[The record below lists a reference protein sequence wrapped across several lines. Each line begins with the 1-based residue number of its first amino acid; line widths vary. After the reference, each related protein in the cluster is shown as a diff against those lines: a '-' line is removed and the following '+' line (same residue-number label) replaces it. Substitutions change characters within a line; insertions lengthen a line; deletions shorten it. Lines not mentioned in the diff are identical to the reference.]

1 MKRLNELLDCDYD
14 TLIKDIKIDSREIE
28 DGDLFVAVNGFNCKH
43 SDFIPQAIENGAS
56 AVICDID
63 YEADIP
69 IIKVSNVNEVLNE
82 VCIKFYEYSNRQTL
96 IGITGT
102 DGKTSTATMLS
113 GLLNNSYKTAYIGTN
128 GIEYNNKIIKT
139 QNTTPTNEK
148 LYKYLAMLEHESYN
162 TVVMEVS
169 SEALLHKRVDDF
181 KFKYSIF
188 TNITEDHL
196 NIHKTLD
203 NYIDCKCQ
211 LFRQVGSDGF
221 SILNSGDVNFT
232 RVLASSKGTILTYGF
247 KETDTL
253 YIKEYEEVVNRLKI
267 TFVYNNREYKVLS
280 PLLGEFNVLN
290 VAAAILVCLAKK
302 MKIEEVLTK
311 VENLKQ
317 IEGRLEVLPF
327 TDKYMVMLDYAHTT
341 DALDKI
347 LTYLNK
353 IKKNRIITV
362 TGSAGGREREKRPS
376 MGKVVLEKS
385 DYVIFTMDDPREEDV
400 NQIIDDLLTTSDL
413 TNYER
418 IIDRKKA
425 IYKALAMAEADD
437 IVFIT
442 GKGRDNYMAIG
453 KEYLPYSDYEVIK
466 SYFTV

>member
-69 IIKVSNVNEVLNE
+69 IIKVPNVNEVLNE

-196 NIHKTLD
+196 NIHKTIE
-203 NYIDCKCQ
+203 NYINSKLKLAELTSEDGAIIINNDDENCKS
-211 LFRQVGSDGF
+211 LLERGYKNLYTYGKSEDSNFKIENIKEMANSTEFDISYNDSTYHIVSPYVGSY
-221 SILNSGDVNFT
+221 NVYN
-232 RVLASSKGTILTYGF
+232 LTAAF
-247 KETDTL
+247 IVCFLEKITVTDI
-253 YIKEYEEVVNRLKI
+253 IKEI
-267 TFVYNNREYKVLS
+267 TELTVIKGRTESLDFGQKYKL
-280 PLLGEFNVLN
+280 
-290 VAAAILVCLAKK
+290 I
-302 MKIEEVLTK
+302 
-311 VENLKQ
+311 
-317 IEGRLEVLPF
+317 
-327 TDKYMVMLDYAHTT
+327 LDYAHT
-341 DALDKI
+341 
-347 LTYLNK
+347 LNG
-353 IKKNRIITV
+353 IKNIVESFKGKYKRIILL
-362 TGSAGGREREKRPS
+362 TGSAGGREHEKRS
-376 MGKVVLEKS
+376 KIGSYILHNADLVV
-385 DYVIFTMDDPREEDV
+385 FTMDDPRYESVDE
-400 NQIIDDLLTTSDL
+400 IIDQMIGNEKCR
-413 TNYER
+413 NYVR
-418 IIDRKKA
+418 INDRKEA
-425 IYKALAMAEADD
+425 IKYALDTADTD
-437 IVFIT
+437 DLVLIL
-442 GKGRDNYMAIG
+442 GKGRDNYMAIEDRRE
-453 KEYLPYSDYEVIK
+453 KYCDYDVIK
-466 SYFTV
+466 DYFKKK

>member
-82 VCIKFYEYSNRQTL
+82 VCIKFYEYSNSQTL

-188 TNITEDHL
+188 TIASQQ
-196 NIHKTLD
+196 KSR
-203 NYIDCKCQ
+203 
-211 LFRQVGSDGF
+211 FRY
-221 SILNSGDVNFT
+221 NF
-232 RVLASSKGTILTYGF
+232 VE
-247 KETDTL
+247 KETVCTSFL
-253 YIKEYEEVVNRLKI
+253 YYFSQIHLK
-267 TFVYNNREYKVLS
+267 RE
-280 PLLGEFNVLN
+280 
-290 VAAAILVCLAKK
+290 
-302 MKIEEVLTK
+302 
-311 VENLKQ
+311 
-317 IEGRLEVLPF
+317 
-327 TDKYMVMLDYAHTT
+327 
-341 DALDKI
+341 
-347 LTYLNK
+347 
-353 IKKNRIITV
+353 
-362 TGSAGGREREKRPS
+362 
-376 MGKVVLEKS
+376 
-385 DYVIFTMDDPREEDV
+385 
-400 NQIIDDLLTTSDL
+400 
-413 TNYER
+413 
-418 IIDRKKA
+418 
-425 IYKALAMAEADD
+425 
-437 IVFIT
+437 
-442 GKGRDNYMAIG
+442 
-453 KEYLPYSDYEVIK
+453 
-466 SYFTV
+466 